1 MINDTDTVALTLYY
15 LCEFC
20 QQVTI
25 AALDVRSERWVVVIA
40 QVLGHPGC
48 ISRLVIHNLIPRLAL
63 VLAEFDQFMRLVFTH
78 LLVLFAEVV
87 FYLFFAIRVFAIMD
101 ARGQLDFVTQ
111 LLATRLVDSRLQYV
125 STSEVE
131 DALRPDGLYRV
142 AVLRVGDGE
151 VSVESFLA
159 TYTGSG
165 VRVCYFCHR
174 CGLPFVEAFGGFGGG
189 LVFEY
194 GAQLFEHGW
203 LVKCVMR
210 GYLLHT

>member
-1 MINDTDTVALTLYY
+1 M
-15 LCEFC
+15 
-20 QQVTI
+20 
-25 AALDVRSERWVVVIA
+25 
-40 QVLGHPGC
+40 
-48 ISRLVIHNLIPRLAL
+48 HNLIPCLAL
-63 VLAEFDQFMRLVFTH
+63 VLAEFGEFVRLFFTH
-78 LLVLFAEVV
+78 ILV
-87 FYLFFAIRVFAIMD
+87 FFAIIVFTFLFAIGVAAFID
-101 ARGQLDFVTQ
+101 VRRELDFLTQ

-125 STSEVE
+125 SASEVE

-151 VSVESFLA
+151 VSEESFLA